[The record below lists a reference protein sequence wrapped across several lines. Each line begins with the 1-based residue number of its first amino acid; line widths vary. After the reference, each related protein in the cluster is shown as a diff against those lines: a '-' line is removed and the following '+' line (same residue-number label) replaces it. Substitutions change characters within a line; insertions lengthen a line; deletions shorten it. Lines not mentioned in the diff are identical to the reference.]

1 MWVGICKR
9 LLLSLIYVSEL
20 ALLSVSMSCSVSCTK
35 ETVLGLKQV
44 ELPSQLQNSEQASRA
59 DEQLHICE
67 EHGLSLLQLPLI
79 NLSLSEGA
87 TSTLLGSQTGQY
99 PPDGPSDAHPNSVD
113 PALVDP
119 VAMQLYKCK
128 LENEPALHSL

>member
-1 MWVGICKR
+1 MYVGGHLQATFNSYHCR
-9 LLLSLIYVSEL
+9 SYLCQSWHYCQCPM
-20 ALLSVSMSCSVSCTK
+20 SMSCSVSCTK

-59 DEQLHICE
+59 DEQLHISE
-67 EHGLSLLQLPLI
+67 EHGLSLLQLLLI

-99 PPDGPSDAHPNSVD
+99 APDGPSDAHPNSSGSSSGGSCCNA
-113 PALVDP
+113 ALQ
-119 VAMQLYKCK
+119 MQ
-128 LENEPALHSL
+128 A